1 MAKSKSLKWG
11 VWSVIV
17 IILSVAS
24 YYGIKEGS
32 RHKSDPFWF
41 YLDTLLVSNGI
52 QNPALKQSD
61 EVKNKFRLITF
72 SSKLSSVDSAFK
84 AFHSKTT
91 EVQNAEE
98 LFLKP
103 FPPTWEYKK
112 FNFYL
117 SPLLKSKKII
127 ISGVTGAGKS
137 TLIDKLSKYI
147 TGNENRIF
155 KLNCTEKMEVEYH
168 KQWIGSL
175 EGGKFVKG
183 KLLEIFEQCRREPD
197 NKFNLVLDDFDK
209 IYPSTF
215 FGSEIWN
222 EMDSPSDKNV
232 IDGYGE
238 VSIPDNFY
246 LISVTHTGVSN
257 VIELNNEHFRR
268 LGESYPLN
276 ADMNE
281 LLLYIM
287 ERTQKKKLNLDYNH
301 TKRILYSFYKINKLI
316 EQKYGIDYSLGQWS
330 TLKSYLKPE
339 DFNKFINAFIDHVN
353 AFKPKDELTVNTL
366 APIDYTVKNNGL
378 LDDSSFFDDLYLYLL
393 KTGLFSEII
402 VALMAAL
409 ISGILGWI
417 FFQKKKKLLDQFQFE
432 VFAIAENFRQEKI
445 TYDEAMMQAV
455 AKKRL
460 LEELILKKKIKYEEI
475 TFLFMFIEEQIT
487 KIGDLN
493 KMSSVTREFNATF
506 DEFMKDGVLD
516 EDEYIKLKK
525 FLENLRP
532 AISPEIYYSLKEKIT
547 NLRNQS

>member
-1 MAKSKSLKWG
+1 MAINKSLKWTFL
-11 VWSVIV
+11 SIA
-17 IILSVAS
+17 IIAVVGALFI
-24 YYGIKEGS
+24 GIKEGS

-41 YLDTLLVSNGI
+41 FLDTLLVSNNI
-52 QNPALKQSD
+52 SNPTVNISEDIKQRFKL
-61 EVKNKFRLITF
+61 VTF
-72 SSKLSSVDSAFK
+72 TSKLSSIDSDFST
-84 AFHSKTT
+84 FHKNTT
-91 EVQNAEE
+91 DVQSAED

-112 FNFYL
+112 FTYYL
-117 SPLLKSKKII
+117 TPLLKSKKII

-137 TLIDKLSKYI
+137 TLIDKLSKFI
-147 TGNENRIF
+147 TGNESRIF

-168 KQWIGSL
+168 KQWVGTR
-175 EGGKFVKG
+175 EGDKFIKG
-183 KLLEIFEQCRREPD
+183 KLLEIYEQCRNET
-197 NKFNLVLDDFDK
+197 NNNFVLVLDDFDK

-281 LLLYIM
+281 LLLYII
-287 ERTQKKKLNLDYNH
+287 ERSQKKKLNLDYSH
-301 TKRILYSFYKINKLI
+301 TKKILYSFYKINKLI
-316 EQKYGIDYSLGQWS
+316 EEKYGNDYTLGQWS
-330 TLKSYLKPE
+330 TVKSYLKPE
-339 DFNKFINAFIDHVN
+339 DFNKFIKTFIEHVN
-353 AFKPKDELTVNTL
+353 AFKPKEELTLSTL

-378 LDDSSFFDDLYLYLL
+378 LDDSSFFDDAYIYLL

-409 ISGILGWI
+409 ISGILGWV

-432 VFAIAENFRQEKI
+432 VFAIAENFKQKKI
-445 TYDEAMMQAV
+445 TYDDAMMQAV

-475 TFLFMFIEEQIT
+475 TFLFMFIDEQIE
-487 KIGDLN
+487 KISEMN
-493 KMSSVTREFNATF
+493 KMSSVTREFNTTL